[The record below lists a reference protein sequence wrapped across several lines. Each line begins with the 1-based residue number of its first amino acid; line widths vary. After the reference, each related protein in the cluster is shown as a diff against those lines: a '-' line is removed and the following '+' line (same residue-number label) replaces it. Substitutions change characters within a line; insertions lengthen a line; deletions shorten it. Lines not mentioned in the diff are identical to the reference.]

1 MYSKHKAYNHVESS
15 QYNNAQETQD
25 FTLGNPLG
33 DKNLSKFLSRIIFKI
48 KYNAKDENLIRF
60 PKR

>member
-15 QYNNAQETQD
+15 QDNNEQETQD

-33 DKNLSKFLSRIIFKI
+33 EENLANFLSRIMFNI
-48 KYNAKDENLIRF
+48 KYNAKYQPKFIRA
-60 PKR
+60 